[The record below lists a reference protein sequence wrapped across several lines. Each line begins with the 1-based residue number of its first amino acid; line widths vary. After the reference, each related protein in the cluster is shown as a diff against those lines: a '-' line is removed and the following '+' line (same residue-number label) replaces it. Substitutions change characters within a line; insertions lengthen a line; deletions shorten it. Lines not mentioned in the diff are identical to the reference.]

1 MVCLSD
7 SATGSCDMTVILL
20 LGADKYRDYHR
31 IENYPNN
38 IDFVVTCVIILVVIF
53 VGIAISYCYHSN
65 AMRG

>member
-1 MVCLSD
+1 
-7 SATGSCDMTVILL
+7 MTVILL